1 MLKGAF
7 VATYL
12 TAETIKS
19 LREARGLTQGA
30 LAAAVGV
37 TDKAVSKWE
46 TGRGLP
52 DIALVELLAQARCCG
67 AVSQGHVGRHLC
79 VLQPAWSVSHT
90 YTASRVR
97 RACRAGVSAHRL
109 APFGYCFEL
118 TDKAIAP
125 GTGLKAFDYCF
136 ELT

>member
-1 MLKGAF
+1 M
-7 VATYL
+7 ATYL

-30 LAAAVGV
+30 LSRA
-37 TDKAVSKWE
+37 
-46 TGRGLP
+46 GR
-52 DIALVELLAQARCCG
+52 CG

-97 RACRAGVSAHRL
+97 RACQAGVSAHRL